1 MVSRPRRGR
10 VAPRFFDT
18 RPAGAAQDEGAEAS
32 GSMTE
37 QSNPVDNVL
46 PAKRRHELL
55 RLVQARGQVTVT
67 DLCSLFDVST
77 DTVRRDLDLL
87 ARQGLIKRTHGGAVP
102 IGLVTEDTP
111 FAQRLIARKDA
122 KRRIGRLAASLIAS
136 NETLIINGGST
147 TLAFAT
153 ELGGLA
159 DLNVVTNNL
168 SIPNALPTTA
178 VRDVYL
184 LGGEIRFEAQV
195 TIGAV
200 GFAGTGSISADTAVL
215 GVGGVSASG
224 GISTTLLHEAS
235 MIAAMMAASRR
246 TIILAD
252 SSKFGHNAFAHIAPL
267 DKIDVVVT
275 EAEPPA
281 DLARTLAEAGVE
293 VLVAPG

>member
-1 MVSRPRRGR
+1 
-10 VAPRFFDT
+10 
-18 RPAGAAQDEGAEAS
+18 
-32 GSMTE
+32 MTE